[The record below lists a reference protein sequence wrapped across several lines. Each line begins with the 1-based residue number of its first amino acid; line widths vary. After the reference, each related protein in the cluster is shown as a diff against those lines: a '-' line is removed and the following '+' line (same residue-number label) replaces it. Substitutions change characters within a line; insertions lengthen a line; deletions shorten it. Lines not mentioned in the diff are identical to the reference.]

1 MCVITIATTRS
12 HEAYYFRTNIIGP
25 IPSVGLR
32 KQEYQNGRRSE
43 RSSRS
48 GDLTLSGSGD
58 LTLSGSGSLTPSL
71 SEGGGPTLSKSAKPM
86 S

>member
-1 MCVITIATTRS
+1 MCVITITTMRS
-12 HEAYYFRTNIIGP
+12 REAYYFRTNIIGP
-25 IPSVGLR
+25 IPSVGLG

-43 RSSRS
+43 RSSR
-48 GDLTLSGSGD
+48 SGD